1 MSVKLSDR
9 ALISRQFEIW
19 CEQHNAR
26 LCAQAM
32 MAFLDSVDVFDDDKV
47 RGYLK
52 SVRKDNRSYTG
63 IKKFELTKDESK
75 ERKGKNK

>member
-1 MSVKLSDR
+1 MSVKSSDR

-19 CEQHNAR
+19 CEANNIR
-26 LCAQAM
+26 VCAQAM
-32 MAFLDSVDVFDDDKV
+32 MAFLDTVDVFDDAKV

-63 IKKFELTKDESK
+63 IKRFEK
-75 ERKGKNK
+75 EKTNA

>member
-1 MSVKLSDR
+1 MSVKSSDR
-9 ALISRQFEIW
+9 VLISRQFEIW
-19 CEQHNAR
+19 CEANNAR

-32 MAFLDSVDVFDDDKV
+32 VAFLDTVDVFDDDKV

-63 IKKFELTKDESK
+63 IKKFEKGTGEPDKK
-75 ERKGKNK
+75 KGKQK